1 MRSNTIW
8 VWKNSVG
15 FASLLILPR
24 SVVLNHPHQGVGAV
38 GDPGVGPRHQ
48 PYNHR
53 FRQTDIGIHLVCDG
67 VSRQHHLEMLGR
79 LICLCGGTPDFAGGR
94 RQWWNGSFVS
104 YRKDLCG
111 ALLLSLSDEV
121 AAVEA
126 YKKAAC
132 RIQDP
137 KIQAVLQRIAMDEA
151 LHVQLLREEITG
163 CGCPQRSASA
173 GASCPPSARA

>member
-1 MRSNTIW
+1 M
-8 VWKNSVG
+8 
-15 FASLLILPR
+15 
-24 SVVLNHPHQGVGAV
+24 
-38 GDPGVGPRHQ
+38 
-48 PYNHR
+48 
-53 FRQTDIGIHLVCDG
+53 
-67 VSRQHHLEMLGR
+67 HHLEMLGR

-132 RIQDP
+132 RVQDP

>member
-1 MRSNTIW
+1 MDKRCRCDLPSPPVEVTCPNPAALPILRDLYAGRRSELGAITQYCYQ
-8 VWKNSVG
+8 S
-15 FASLLILPR
+15 FLLSGEREPIAKLLR
-24 SVVLNHPHQGVGAV
+24 
-38 GDPGVGPRHQ
+38 
-48 PYNHR
+48 
-53 FRQTDIGIHLVCDG
+53 GIAIVEM
-67 VSRQHHLEMLGR
+67 HHLEMLGR

-132 RIQDP
+132 RVQDP

-151 LHVQLLREEITG
+151 LHFQLLREEIPG

>member
-1 MRSNTIW
+1 MDKRFCCDLPYPPVEVTCPDPACVPILRDLYAGQRSELGAITQYCYQ
-8 VWKNSVG
+8 S
-15 FASLLILPR
+15 FLLSGEREPIAKLLR
-24 SVVLNHPHQGVGAV
+24 
-38 GDPGVGPRHQ
+38 
-48 PYNHR
+48 
-53 FRQTDIGIHLVCDG
+53 DIAIVEM
-67 VSRQHHLEMLGR
+67 HHLEMLGR